1 MEKFMKNEIL
11 QPVIETL
18 QYKVNSTLGEFA
30 KAFIERSDFE
40 ALGLI
45 AKIGESTTSYFDGLS
60 SIIHYDEESVVTID
74 APDVVEAE
82 QPTKPKQPIEPK
94 EYSVNEKDLM
104 NWIYNYVGSRGGKA
118 LKDDLSN
125 AFYNEFSS
133 GFNAYDLT
141 LSKDNK
147 FKWKQNIAHRVSDL
161 RVDGILEPSIAG
173 ETYHYYILTPKYLA
187 LYKTQVAKIEE
198 QLSLPDLEITG

>member
-1 MEKFMKNEIL
+1 L
-11 QPVIETL
+11 
-18 QYKVNSTLGEFA
+18 STIVHF
-30 KAFIERSDFE
+30 
-40 ALGLI
+40 
-45 AKIGESTTSYFDGLS
+45 
-60 SIIHYDEESVVTID
+60 DEESVVTID
-74 APDVVEAE
+74 TPDVVEAE
-82 QPTKPKQPIEPK
+82 QPTDPK

>member
-1 MEKFMKNEIL
+1 MKNEIL

-45 AKIGESTTSYFDGLS
+45 AKIGESTTTYFEGLS
-60 SIIHYDEESVVTID
+60 TIVHFDEESVVTID
-74 APDVVEAE
+74 TPDVVEAE
-82 QPTKPKQPIEPK
+82 QPTDPK

>member
-1 MEKFMKNEIL
+1 
-11 QPVIETL
+11 
-18 QYKVNSTLGEFA
+18 
-30 KAFIERSDFE
+30 
-40 ALGLI
+40 
-45 AKIGESTTSYFDGLS
+45 
-60 SIIHYDEESVVTID
+60 
-74 APDVVEAE
+74 
-82 QPTKPKQPIEPK
+82 
-94 EYSVNEKDLM
+94 
-104 NWIYNYVGSRGGKA
+104 
-118 LKDDLSN
+118 
-125 AFYNEFSS
+125 
-133 GFNAYDLT
+133 

>member
-45 AKIGESTTSYFDGLS
+45 AKIGESTTSYFEGLS
-60 SIIHYDEESVVTID
+60 TIVHFDEESVVTID
-74 APDVVEAE
+74 TPDVVEAE
-82 QPTKPKQPIEPK
+82 KPTDPK

>member
-1 MEKFMKNEIL
+1 MKNEIL

-45 AKIGESTTSYFDGLS
+45 AKIGESTTSYFEGLS
-60 SIIHYDEESVVTID
+60 TIVHFDEESVVTID

-82 QPTKPKQPIEPK
+82 QPTDPK

>member
-1 MEKFMKNEIL
+1 MKNEIL

-45 AKIGESTTSYFDGLS
+45 AKIGESTTSYFEGLS
-60 SIIHYDEESVVTID
+60 TIVHFDEESVVTID

-82 QPTKPKQPIEPK
+82 QPTDPK

-104 NWIYNYVGSRGGKA
+104 NWIYNYVGSRGGKT
-118 LKDDLSN
+118 LKDDLAN

-147 FKWKQNIAHRVSDL
+147 FKWKQNIAHRVSEL
-161 RVDGILEPSIAG
+161 RNDGILEPSIPG

-198 QLSLPDLEITG
+198 QLTLPDIEITG

>member
-1 MEKFMKNEIL
+1 MESDMNNEIL

-45 AKIGESTTSYFDGLS
+45 AKIGESTTSYFEGLS
-60 SIIHYDEESVVTID
+60 TIVYFDEESVVTID

-82 QPTKPKQPIEPK
+82 QPTDPK

>member
-1 MEKFMKNEIL
+1 MKNEIL

-45 AKIGESTTSYFDGLS
+45 AKLGESTTSYFDGLS

-74 APDVVEAE
+74 ASDVVEAE
-82 QPTKPKQPIEPK
+82 QPTQPKQPIEPK

-161 RVDGILEPSIAG
+161 RIDGILEPSIAG
-173 ETYHYYILTPKYLA
+173 ETYRYYILTPKYLA

>member
-1 MEKFMKNEIL
+1 MKNEIL

-45 AKIGESTTSYFDGLS
+45 AKIGESTTSYFEGLS
-60 SIIHYDEESVVTID
+60 TIVHFDEESVVTID

-82 QPTKPKQPIEPK
+82 QPTDPK

-198 QLSLPDLEITG
+198 QLSLPDLEMTG

>member
-45 AKIGESTTSYFDGLS
+45 AKIGESTTSYFEGLS
-60 SIIHYDEESVVTID
+60 TIVHFDEESVVTID
-74 APDVVEAE
+74 TPDVVEAE
-82 QPTKPKQPIEPK
+82 QPTDPK

>member
-1 MEKFMKNEIL
+1 MKNEIL

-45 AKIGESTTSYFDGLS
+45 AKIGESTTSYFEGLS
-60 SIIHYDEESVVTID
+60 TIVHFDEESVVTID
-74 APDVVEAE
+74 TPDVVEAE
-82 QPTKPKQPIEPK
+82 QPTDPK

>member
-1 MEKFMKNEIL
+1 MKNEIL

-82 QPTKPKQPIEPK
+82 QPTDPK

-118 LKDDLSN
+118 LKDDLSS

>member
-45 AKIGESTTSYFDGLS
+45 AKIGESTTSYFEGLS
-60 SIIHYDEESVVTID
+60 TIVHFDEESVVTID

-82 QPTKPKQPIEPK
+82 KPTDPK

>member
-1 MEKFMKNEIL
+1 MENFMKNEIL
-11 QPVIETL
+11 QPVIQTL
-18 QYKVNSTLGEFA
+18 QYKVNTTLGEFA
-30 KAFIERSDFE
+30 KAFIERNDYETLGFIANIGIDLNTYIDGIFQTYSGNADVIE
-40 ALGLI
+40 AQVI
-45 AKIGESTTSYFDGLS
+45 
-60 SIIHYDEESVVTID
+60 EE
-74 APDVVEAE
+74 
-82 QPTKPKQPIEPK
+82 PTEPKQPIEPK

-118 LKDDLSN
+118 LKDDLAN

-147 FKWKQNIAHRVSDL
+147 FKWKQNIAHRVSEL
-161 RVDGILEPSIAG
+161 RNDGILEPSIAG

-198 QLSLPDLEITG
+198 QLTLPDIEITG

>member
-1 MEKFMKNEIL
+1 MKNEIL

-45 AKIGESTTSYFDGLS
+45 AKIGESTTSYFEGLS
-60 SIIHYDEESVVTID
+60 TIVHFDEESVVTID

-82 QPTKPKQPIEPK
+82 QPTGPK

>member
-1 MEKFMKNEIL
+1 MKNEIL

-45 AKIGESTTSYFDGLS
+45 AKIGESTTSYFEGLS
-60 SIIHYDEESVVTID
+60 TIVHFDEESVVTID
-74 APDVVEAE
+74 TPDVVEAE
-82 QPTKPKQPIEPK
+82 KPTDPK

>member
-45 AKIGESTTSYFDGLS
+45 AKIGESTTSYFEGLS
-60 SIIHYDEESVVTID
+60 TIVHFDEESVVTID

-82 QPTKPKQPIEPK
+82 QPTDPK

-173 ETYHYYILTPKYLA
+173 ETYHYYILTPQYLA

>member
-1 MEKFMKNEIL
+1 MENFMKNEIL

-45 AKIGESTTSYFDGLS
+45 AKIGESTTSYFEGLS
-60 SIIHYDEESVVTID
+60 TIVHYDEESVVTID
-74 APDVVEAE
+74 APDVVEVE
-82 QPTKPKQPIEPK
+82 QPTDPK

>member
-1 MEKFMKNEIL
+1 MKNEIL

-82 QPTKPKQPIEPK
+82 QPTDPK

>member
-82 QPTKPKQPIEPK
+82 QPTDPK

-161 RVDGILEPSIAG
+161 RLDGILEPSIAG
-173 ETYHYYILTPKYLA
+173 ETYRYYILTPKYLA

>member
-1 MEKFMKNEIL
+1 MKNEIL

-45 AKIGESTTSYFDGLS
+45 AKIGESTTTYFEGLS
-60 SIIHYDEESVVTID
+60 TIVHFDEESVVTID

-82 QPTKPKQPIEPK
+82 QPTDPK

>member
-1 MEKFMKNEIL
+1 MENFMKNEIL

-45 AKIGESTTSYFDGLS
+45 AKIGESTTSYFEGLS
-60 SIIHYDEESVVTID
+60 TIVHFDEESVVTID

-82 QPTKPKQPIEPK
+82 QPTDPK

>member
-1 MEKFMKNEIL
+1 MENFMKNEIL

-82 QPTKPKQPIEPK
+82 QPTDPK

-118 LKDDLSN
+118 LKDDLSS

>member
-1 MEKFMKNEIL
+1 MENFMKNEIL

-82 QPTKPKQPIEPK
+82 QPTHPK

-118 LKDDLSN
+118 LKDDLSS

>member
-45 AKIGESTTSYFDGLS
+45 AKIGESTTSYFEGLS
-60 SIIHYDEESVVTID
+60 TIVHFDEESVVTID

-82 QPTKPKQPIEPK
+82 QPTDPK

>member
-45 AKIGESTTSYFDGLS
+45 AKIGESTTTYFEGLS
-60 SIIHYDEESVVTID
+60 TIVHFDEESVVTID

-82 QPTKPKQPIEPK
+82 QPTDPK

>member
-1 MEKFMKNEIL
+1 MNNEIY
-11 QPVIETL
+11 QNIIKTL
-18 QYKVNSTLGEFA
+18 QYKVDVTLGTFA
-30 KAFIERSDFE
+30 KEFIERSDYE
-40 ALGLI
+40 PLALI
-45 AKIGESTTSYFDGLS
+45 AKIGESTTLYFEGLS
-60 SIIHYDEESVVTID
+60 TIVHFDEESVVTID

-82 QPTKPKQPIEPK
+82 QPTDPK

>member
-1 MEKFMKNEIL
+1 MENFMKNEIL

-82 QPTKPKQPIEPK
+82 QPTDPK